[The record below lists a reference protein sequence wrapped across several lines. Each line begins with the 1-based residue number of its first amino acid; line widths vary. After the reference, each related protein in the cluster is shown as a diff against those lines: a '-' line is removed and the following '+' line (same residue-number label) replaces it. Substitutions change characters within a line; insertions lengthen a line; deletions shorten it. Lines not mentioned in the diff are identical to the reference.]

1 MPSISI
7 FQNRL
12 KVETKFESF
21 NWAHLR
27 CFDEYNFQ
35 KDIFEIRHK
44 GPHKVSKKFYSNIFK
59 KIFKSTISVKI
70 INKGIPYHLKFGEKR
85 NLNSVTISAI
95 DKTCDENFESTSSI
109 YLRNGEIWE
118 SECDKQI
125 LVLNSRKAT
134 NIPMVITV
142 SGKLIALR

>member
-1 MPSISI
+1 M
-7 FQNRL
+7 
-12 KVETKFESF
+12 
-21 NWAHLR
+21 
-27 CFDEYNFQ
+27 
-35 KDIFEIRHK
+35 
-44 GPHKVSKKFYSNIFK
+44 
-59 KIFKSTISVKI
+59 KI